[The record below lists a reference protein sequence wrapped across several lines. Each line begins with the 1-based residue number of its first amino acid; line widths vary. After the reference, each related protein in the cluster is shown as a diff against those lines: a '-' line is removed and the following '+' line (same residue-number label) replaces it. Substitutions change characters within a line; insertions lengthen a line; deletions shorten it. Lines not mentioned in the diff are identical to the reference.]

1 MDKRKEANRR
11 VKSSITEALLSL
23 MYQKSFSDISITELI
38 RTANVARTSFYR
50 NYESKEDVLITLIE
64 DVLDQFREVIECE
77 KEDYYTYQNILRSF
91 EFFEQYRSYVLDLYL
106 FGYGSIL
113 LEKLNQFHEEV
124 AGTMPYSSIERYQLY
139 MYMGALFNTAIVW
152 LRGGAKERAED
163 IAGMFC
169 DVWGIPK
176 KEEE

>member
-64 DVLDQFREVIECE
+64 DVLDQFKEAIENE
-77 KEDYYTYQNILRSF
+77 NYDY
-91 EFFEQYRSYVLDLYL
+91 
-106 FGYGSIL
+106 
-113 LEKLNQFHEEV
+113 
-124 AGTMPYSSIERYQLY
+124 
-139 MYMGALFNTAIVW
+139 
-152 LRGGAKERAED
+152 
-163 IAGMFC
+163 
-169 DVWGIPK
+169 
-176 KEEE
+176 